1 MENMMS
7 DYRTLPVQYL
17 TGAVE
22 ISQPTPSKRVT
33 MDSPAIEVMT
43 DLRCTTAAI
52 IRPDA
57 EMEIANTYMMMRG
70 IRTLFVLNNDQ
81 SLCGLITA
89 TDILGEKPL
98 RFIEERRIK
107 HNEILVQDI
116 MTPLDQLEAIS
127 IKEIEHAKVGNVV
140 TSLRESERQHELVIE
155 YYNDTRPKICGIFSL
170 TQIEKQLNVKI
181 MPKNVAKSFAEIE
194 TTLIAS

>member
-1 MENMMS
+1 MS

-22 ISQPTPSKRVT
+22 ISQPMPSKRVT

-57 EMEIANTYMMMRG
+57 TMELANTYMMMRG
-70 IRTLFVLNNDQ
+70 IRTLFVTNSDQ

-89 TDILGEKPL
+89 TDVLGEKPL
-98 RFIEERRIK
+98 RFIESRRIK
-107 HNEILVQDI
+107 HSEILVQDI
-116 MTPLDQLEAIS
+116 MTPLHHLEAIS
-127 IKEIEHAKVGNVV
+127 SKEIEHAKVGNIV

-155 YYNDTRPKICGIFSL
+155 HYDDMRPRICGIFSL
-170 TQIEKQLNVKI
+170 TQIEKQLNTKI